1 MYEDDLVFAGRETRH
16 ERRETGNETSDK
28 RQERTREGERREG
41 RRDPEGYR
49 ISHKMSTLGNRQC
62 LKKQRWRP
70 GARNKLALVP
80 SNDALSFT
88 QPSQSTS
95 TALRTPCAY
104 KQTITTDLV
113 QRPMA
118 RSNNRIGGVTATC
131 LKVQTASALYA
142 VRQHRL
148 HFMAF
153 FAAFIAFAF
162 IAFFIALG
170 AGAAAAAFFFAIAGS

>member
-1 MYEDDLVFAGRETRH
+1 MH
-16 ERRETGNETSDK
+16 EF
-28 RQERTREGERREG
+28 Q
-41 RRDPEGYR
+41 R

-62 LKKQRWRP
+62 PKKKRWRP

-80 SNDALSFT
+80 SDDALSFT

-118 RSNNRIGGVTATC
+118 RSNNRIDGVTATC

-162 IAFFIALG
+162 IAFFMAFGAAG
-170 AGAAAAAFFFAIAGS
+170 AGAAAFFFAMASSQGSGLQECLIAHGRQLGWELEPTQGFSCSPSARTVA